1 MKIENCHP
9 KIEDRIDLRPCP
21 HLNPTASFRLFGRV
35 SAMAN
40 KSGDYE
46 ADKQRLKEFLANFSS
61 TDEEG
66 NKTFKYA
73 EQLTAIAHREQ
84 TSLTID
90 LEDVAGADED
100 LANSIRENTRRYNLL
115 VAEVVEA
122 LLPEYRTRDVPS
134 RDALDVFIKHRQT
147 ATERAQAT
155 VAPGVQQPPAKTFP
169 PELMRRFEVYFKTQA
184 SDKVLPIREVKA
196 GQIGK
201 LISIK
206 GIVTRAT
213 EVKPMMQVA
222 TYTCDQCGA
231 ETFQPINSTSF
242 MPQV

>member
-1 MKIENCHP
+1 
-9 KIEDRIDLRPCP
+9 
-21 HLNPTASFRLFGRV
+21 
-35 SAMAN
+35 
-40 KSGDYE
+40 
-46 ADKQRLKEFLANFSS
+46 
-61 TDEEG
+61 
-66 NKTFKYA
+66 
-73 EQLTAIAHREQ
+73 
-84 TSLTID
+84 
-90 LEDVAGADED
+90 
-100 LANSIRENTRRYNLL
+100 
-115 VAEVVEA
+115 
-122 LLPEYRTRDVPS
+122 
-134 RDALDVFIKHRQT
+134 
-147 ATERAQAT
+147 
-155 VAPGVQQPPAKTFP
+155 
-169 PELMRRFEVYFKTQA
+169 MRRFEVYFKTQA